1 MSLFVFIFTFLS
13 AAIVNN
19 DFIPSVAVLIGN
31 IAAFLLH
38 KSSTD
43 KEVVALIAGC
53 GESKIRTML
62 LIYLLAGAFAVERNY
77 YIFDECKI
85 ALIIVKILLC
95 KRQRS

>member
-19 DFIPSVAVLIGN
+19 DFYDFKPALAVLIGI

-38 KSSTD
+38 KSSKD
-43 KEVVALIAGC
+43 IEVVTLIAGC

-62 LIYLLAGAFAVERNY
+62 LIYLLAGAFAIERNY

-95 KRQRS
+95 QR